1 MGDHCGGR
9 VRDTG
14 NLPPSPC
21 CQSTRAQ
28 TTKKRLLEASEGA
41 DRPALA
47 APHFSAPSLLLGRS
61 EEAVCAPAP
70 SCTSCTEVVSTELQ
84 EALRHQH
91 APRRG
96 AVTWWFSD
104 TGSNQVAALS
114 ILRLMF
120 LLEIQGSQQAL
131 FVFCSLLFL
140 LSYVN
145 FWKLTPSTSVEILLV
160 KQKYSLNA
168 TCHSLKTRSLAQS
181 FPYFCLVRGS
191 LTPFLTWISQRDE
204 RCREL
209 CSSQG
214 KFENFW
220 KAVW

>member
-1 MGDHCGGR
+1 MGQLSVESRADTGDIGYTPHSVPPLPPTDSLPYLILTGAEGRGGEKTRREGTKAPWKAGPEKMVPRSFFILFFWFTSLMGDHCGGR

-96 AVTWWFSD
+96 AVT
-104 TGSNQVAALS
+104 
-114 ILRLMF
+114 
-120 LLEIQGSQQAL
+120 
-131 FVFCSLLFL
+131 
-140 LSYVN
+140 
-145 FWKLTPSTSVEILLV
+145 
-160 KQKYSLNA
+160 
-168 TCHSLKTRSLAQS
+168 
-181 FPYFCLVRGS
+181 
-191 LTPFLTWISQRDE
+191 
-204 RCREL
+204 
-209 CSSQG
+209 
-214 KFENFW
+214 
-220 KAVW
+220 